1 MPNKIEIKGLSPAEL
16 LVYNLCDG
24 TKTPREVY
32 REILSDIEFTNKDPR
47 EVFRTC
53 LEALKEKGLIVY

>member
-1 MPNKIEIKGLSPAEL
+1 MKKDVIEGLSPAEL

-24 TKTPREVY
+24 NKTPREVY

-47 EVFRTC
+47 EVFQLC
-53 LEALKEKGLIVY
+53 LKELKKKGLILY